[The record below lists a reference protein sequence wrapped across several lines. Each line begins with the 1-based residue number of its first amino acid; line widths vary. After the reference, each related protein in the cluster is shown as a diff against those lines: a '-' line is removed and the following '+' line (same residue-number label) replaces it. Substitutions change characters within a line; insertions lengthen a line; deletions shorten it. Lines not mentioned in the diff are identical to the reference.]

1 MSDQA
6 LEQSQPSVEDRMLA
20 LVSDEPP
27 PKEEAEEQEEAPQ
40 ENDPEAAEAEAEESE
55 PQGEE
60 QPDAEEPEAT
70 EAELVEINVDGE
82 SYDVPTK
89 VRDAILATSEGQML
103 QADYTRKTQELAEQ
117 RKQLEQSQAQLQ
129 QAAQLQQQSIA
140 EYAEL
145 TSLDKQLQQYNQVD
159 WNALYDSDPAE
170 FVRLKEQ
177 ARDLRDTRVNL
188 ANQIGLKHQQQ
199 YEQNAQ
205 ARIQIIEEGKKTLTK
220 EIPNWNADLGKTI
233 SQYAID
239 KFGFT
244 ESEMNDIVDPRVV
257 KVLYTAYQ
265 RDKQVTN
272 KPITDKRVANLP
284 KVSKPGG
291 NNKPSVAQSREA
303 EARKQ
308 LKKTGSMDAAQAL
321 FLARIQK

>member
-27 PKEEAEEQEEAPQ
+27 QKEEAEQEAAPQ
-40 ENDPEAAEAEAEESE
+40 ENEQEVEEAQAEESE
-55 PQGEE
+55 PEGDE
-60 QPDAEEPEAT
+60 QPEAEEPEAT
-70 EAELVEINVDGE
+70 EAELVEIDVDGE
-82 SYDVPTK
+82 TYQVPEVLK
-89 VRDAILATSEGQML
+89 DKFML
-103 QADYTRKTQELAEQ
+103 QADYTRKTQEVAEQ
-117 RKQLEQSQAQLQ
+117 RKQVELAQAQLQ

-145 TSLDKQLQQYNQVD
+145 TALDKQIQQYNQVD
-159 WNALYDSDPAE
+159 WNALYESDPAE

-177 ARDLRDTRVNL
+177 SRDLRDTRSHI
-188 ANQIGLKHQQQ
+188 ANQIQLKHQQQ
-199 YEQNAQ
+199 YEQNLQ
-205 ARIQIIEEGKKTLTK
+205 ARIQLKEEGLKVLTK

-233 SQYAID
+233 SHYAIE

-244 ESEMNDIVDPRVV
+244 ASEMNEIIDPRVV

-303 EARKQ
+303 DARKA

-321 FLARIQK
+321 FLARLSN

>member
-20 LVSDEPP
+20 LVSDEPT
-27 PKEEAEEQEEAPQ
+27 PKEEAEQEAAPQ
-40 ENDPEAAEAEAEESE
+40 ENEQEVEEAQAEESE
-55 PQGEE
+55 PEGDEQPEAEE
-60 QPDAEEPEAT
+60 QEAT
-70 EAELVEINVDGE
+70 EAELVEIDVDGE
-82 SYDVPTK
+82 TYQVPEALK
-89 VRDAILATSEGQML
+89 DKFML
-103 QADYTRKTQELAEQ
+103 QADYTRKTQEVAEQ
-117 RKQLEQSQAQLQ
+117 RKQVELAQAQLQ

-145 TSLDKQLQQYNQVD
+145 TALDKQIQQYNQVD
-159 WNALYDSDPAE
+159 WNALYESDPAE

-177 ARDLRDTRVNL
+177 SRDLRDTRGQL
-188 ANQIGLKHQQQ
+188 ANQIQLKHQQQ
-199 YEQNAQ
+199 YEQNQ
-205 ARIQIIEEGKKTLTK
+205 QTRIQLREDGLKVLTK
-220 EIPNWNADLGKTI
+220 EIPNWSNDLGKTI
-233 SQYAID
+233 SQYAIE

-244 ESEMNDIVDPRVV
+244 ASEMNEIIDPRVV

-303 EARKQ
+303 EARKA

-321 FLARIQK
+321 FLARLSN